1 MNSSYWL
8 GMITLK
14 NISVTVEENQVISD
28 VSLDIKPGTV
38 HVCMGHNGSGKS
50 SLALGI
56 AGHPF
61 YQITSGSLFFDGK
74 DITDLGP
81 DKKAQAGIFLS
92 QQYPQALPGVTV
104 YNLLTESYRALHP
117 DADQAELPK
126 KIAQARALLKL
137 DESFLWRN
145 TNEGFSGGEK
155 KRCEMLQ
162 LLVLKPKITFLD
174 EIDSGLDV
182 DGLKIVSKALSFFIK
197 ENPESSLFL
206 ITHYQKILEYIT
218 PDVVHVMHKGK
229 LVESSDATLIP
240 KIQEAGYD
248 QFNA

>member
-1 MNSSYWL
+1 MN
-8 GMITLK
+8 IFK
-14 NISVTVEENQVISD
+14 NISVTVEDIPVVSD

-38 HVCMGHNGSGKS
+38 NVCMGHNGSGKS
-50 SLALGI
+50 SLVLAV

-61 YQITSGSLFFDGK
+61 YQINSGSIFLDGQ
-74 DITDLGP
+74 DITDLSA
-81 DKKAQAGIFLS
+81 DKKAKAGIFLS
-92 QQYPQALPGVTV
+92 QQYPQSLPGVTV

-117 DADQAELPK
+117 HKDQTELAK
-126 KIAQARALLKL
+126 KIMKARSILKL

-162 LLVLKPKITFLD
+162 LLVLQPKVAFLD

-182 DGLKIVSKALSFFIK
+182 DALKCVGKALSVFIK
-197 ENPESSLFL
+197 DNPQSSLFL
-206 ITHYQKILEYIT
+206 ITHYQKILEHIT

-229 LVESSDATLIP
+229 LVKSSDATLIP

-248 QFNA
+248 QFNT